1 MAIFQHH
8 DVVRPGHGAH
18 PVGDDQHR
26 LACQQAG
33 ERPLHLGL
41 VLYIQAGGGLV
52 QQDDGGILQK
62 RPSDGDALP
71 LPAGELRPVFSDGI
85 PGADGG

>member
-26 LACQQAG
+26 LAGQQAG
-33 ERPLHLGL
+33 EGSLHLGL
-41 VLYIQAGGGLV
+41 VLHIQAGGAPQLFKEKQTLARVERG
-52 QQDDGGILQK
+52 
-62 RPSDGDALP
+62 
-71 LPAGELRPVFSDGI
+71 
-85 PGADGG
+85 